1 MALRFGTSGLRG
13 LVTEM
18 TPEAVAQYTHAFL
31 TACDSGAVLCVG
43 QDLRPSSPRIADN
56 VIAAARQ
63 AGMRVINCGPVPTP
77 ALALA
82 AQAHGGGAVMVT
94 GSHIPADR
102 NGLKFY
108 TPKGE
113 ITKADEA
120 RLLLAVGAVGSVEV
134 SGAEGFSGAAAVA
147 YVTRYIDF
155 FGPGALAGVRVGLWE
170 HSSAARDVL
179 GLVLMGQDLVTMM
192 SILLNLIRL
201 QVSKFLSIL
210 MWM

>member
-31 TACDSGAVLCVG
+31 SVCDSGAVLCVG

-63 AGMRVINCGPVPTP
+63 TGMRVINCGPVPTP

-108 TPKGE
+108 RKVKGFE
-113 ITKADEA
+113 ET
-120 RLLLAVGAVGSVEV
+120 
-134 SGAEGFSGAAAVA
+134 AEGDSARIIGKRDDFDFEWIRKGIESAVSL
-147 YVTRYIDF
+147 TRFRALEKAVVKVGCVAIKPTATDF
-155 FGPGALAGVRVGLWE
+155 N
-170 HSSAARDVL
+170 
-179 GLVLMGQDLVTMM
+179 Q
-192 SILLNLIRL
+192 
-201 QVSKFLSIL
+201 
-210 MWM
+210 

>member
-1 MALRFGTSGLRG
+1 MALKFGTSGLRG

-31 TACDSGAVLCVG
+31 SACDSGAVLCVG

-108 TPKGE
+108 TSAGE
-113 ITKADEA
+113 ITKVDETA
-120 RLLLAVGAVGSVEV
+120 ILSSVSTIPSEVQGTPAALDVDDQLRPALLLAMWQPSV
-134 SGAEGFSGAAAVA
+134 
-147 YVTRYIDF
+147 R
-155 FGPGALAGVRVGLWE
+155 PL
-170 HSSAARDVL
+170 
-179 GLVLMGQDLVTMM
+179 
-192 SILLNLIRL
+192 
-201 QVSKFLSIL
+201 
-210 MWM
+210 

>member
-1 MALRFGTSGLRG
+1 MALKFGTSGLRG

-31 TACDSGAVLCVG
+31 SACDSGAVLCVG

-63 AGMRVINCGPVPTP
+63 AGMRVLNCGPVPTP

-108 TPKGE
+108 TSAGE
-113 ITKADEA
+113 ITKADETA
-120 RLLLAVGAVGSVEV
+120 ILSSV
-134 SGAEGFSGAAAVA
+134 S
-147 YVTRYIDF
+147 TI
-155 FGPGALAGVRVGLWE
+155 P
-170 HSSAARDVL
+170 
-179 GLVLMGQDLVTMM
+179 TT
-192 SILLNLIRL
+192 
-201 QVSKFLSIL
+201 
-210 MWM
+210 